1 MRFGALVSRVRTHRT
16 LRRPPACPA
25 GWRTAPPDFVGLGAQ
40 RAGTTRL
47 YALVADHPEVQGAVV
62 KELHYFH
69 RFWKDPFTDADAATY
84 ARWFPRPDGRLTG
97 EWSPG
102 YLAHF
107 WIPPLLARA
116 APAAKCLVSLRDPV
130 ERYRSGAALQSE
142 TRRPGPGAA
151 SAAFRLG
158 CYGLQLEHVLSSVPR
173 DRLHVV
179 QYEACRDD
187 IVAELAG
194 IYRFLGLDDAHRPA
208 AIDARVNAARVDKQE
223 LDPQLVAA
231 LVDAYTPDV
240 RRLLDLDLGVDVAR
254 WPNFAHL
261 A

>member
-25 GWRTAPPDFVGLGAQ
+25 GWRTGPPDFVGLGAQ

-47 YALVADHPEVQGAVV
+47 YGLVADHPGVEGAVV
-62 KELHYFH
+62 KELHFFH

-84 ARWFPRPDGRLTG
+84 ARWFPRPEGRCTG

-142 TRRPGPGAA
+142 TRRPGPAAA

-158 CYGLQLEHVLSSVPR
+158 CYGLQLEHVLSSIPR
-173 DRLHVV
+173 ERLHVV

-187 IVAELAG
+187 IAGELAG
-194 IYRFLGLDDAHRPA
+194 IYRFLGLDDAYRPA
-208 AIDARVNAARVDKQE
+208 AIDARVNAARVDKQD

-231 LVDAYTPDV
+231 LIDAYTPDV
-240 RRLLDLDLGVDVAR
+240 RRLLELDLGVDVAR